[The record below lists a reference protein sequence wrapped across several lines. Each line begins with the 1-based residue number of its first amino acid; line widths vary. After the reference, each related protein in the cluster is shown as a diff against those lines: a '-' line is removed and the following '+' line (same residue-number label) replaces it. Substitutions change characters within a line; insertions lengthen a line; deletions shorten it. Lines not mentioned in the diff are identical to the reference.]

1 MYKSGSEKQLSL
13 QYTVKEKSF
22 MRMNERS
29 GAVCDMCKQ
38 QEIRFRRSEQPFPD
52 DYSVAMAYVPVQTDT
67 TVYDEM
73 QALCEG
79 TLFAALNKPFMRG
92 CKQ

>member
-1 MYKSGSEKQLSL
+1 
-13 QYTVKEKSF
+13 

-29 GAVCDMCKQ
+29 SASCEMCRRQ
-38 QEIRFRRSEQPFPD
+38 DIQFRHSELPFPD
-52 DYSVAMAYVPVQTDT
+52 DYSIAMAYVPVQTDT

-79 TLFAALNKPFMRG
+79 TLFVALNKPFMRG
-92 CKQ
+92 CKS